1 MDRRPKSILNRRILK
16 MEENKNVKV
25 EEAVEVEVTEI
36 EQGPTK
42 KEKAI
47 NAAKKVGSGLWKT
60 AKITAGA
67 VGALVIGAVAIG
79 TAIGAA
85 KKGEPI
91 SEIPQEP
98 IKPNDNEEL
107 NFEETT
113 SEDST
118 IDVGLDV

>member
-1 MDRRPKSILNRRILK
+1 

-25 EEAVEVEVTEI
+25 EETVEVEVTEI

-42 KEKAI
+42 KEKAM
-47 NAAKKVGSGLWKT
+47 NVAKKIGTGLWKT

-67 VGALVIGAVAIG
+67 VGTLVIGAVAIG

-85 KKGEPI
+85 KSNNPI

-107 NFEETT
+107 NFEEIT
-113 SEDST
+113 SNEPT

>member
-1 MDRRPKSILNRRILK
+1 

-25 EEAVEVEVTEI
+25 EETVEVEVTEI
-36 EQGPTK
+36 PQGPTK

-47 NAAKKVGSGLWKT
+47 NAAKKIGGGLWKT

-67 VGALVIGAVAIG
+67 VGALVIGAVAVG

-85 KKGEPI
+85 KKGEPV
-91 SEIPQEP
+91 SEVPVEP
-98 IKPNDNEEL
+98 VKPNDNEEL
-107 NFEETT
+107 NFEEIT

-118 IDVGLDV
+118 INVGLDV